1 MGGRHVRARS
11 VKCNLFSRRP
21 LTAIDDVTRSHAP
34 LSLVDYDVVTDA
46 RLSRLSLDAPYTE
59 RRVVLQLTISTPV
72 AQTVTESVTR
82 SQRAHDPHRTPR

>member
-1 MGGRHVRARS
+1 MSQPAVRKMQL
-11 VKCNLFSRRP
+11 VLMMMSRAS
-21 LTAIDDVTRSHAP
+21 LA

-72 AQTVTESVTR
+72 AQTVTESVTVT
-82 SQRAHDPHRTPR
+82 ART